1 MLFRLES
8 KTGADFVRTA
18 IALRP
23 NVIPPKEIVK
33 LVKLID
39 QSSVTNLFV
48 PESAKDYDSIDI
60 CASALAVSKG
70 ILVGSGVIR
79 LLEQDEK
86 LLRKRIQT
94 LQNQSENRFVLGV
107 GTGSEGANP
116 RKTIET
122 MLLRLKKIRKDFEN
136 QAVAEFPSTYIAT
149 LRIGIAK
156 NVAGHSDG
164 ILLNFCSPEYAK
176 RLIESYKKSFAGNT
190 DFGCYLKVF
199 YSKNDRIAEDLL
211 VKEFENYSMIP
222 HYSAMF
228 EIDGIA
234 SEIDLARK
242 AISKGDPLPRSPLL
256 GISLANPSPA
266 ELSEYITRFRKA
278 GVTLPCVYPYFSEDD
293 DFEFRTSIFRSIIS
307 ASS

>member
-1 MLFRLES
+1 MTVENFM
-8 KTGADFVRTA
+8 RTA

-33 LVKLID
+33 LVKVID
-39 QSSVTNLFV
+39 QSSVTNLFI
-48 PESAKDYDSIDI
+48 PESAKEYDSIDI

-79 LLEQDEK
+79 LLEQGEE

-122 MLLRLKKIRKDFEN
+122 MLLRLKRIREDFAN

-156 NVAGHSDG
+156 IVAGHSDG
-164 ILLNFCSPEYAK
+164 ILLNFCSAEYAK

-190 DFGCYLKVF
+190 DFACYLKVF
-199 YSKNDRIAEDLL
+199 YSKKDRLAEDLL

-222 HYSAMF
+222 HFSAMF

-234 SEIDLARK
+234 SEIALARK
-242 AISKGDPLPRSPLL
+242 AISRGERLRKSPLL
-256 GISLANPSPA
+256 GISLANPSPS
-266 ELSEYITRFRKA
+266 ELSEYIARFREA
-278 GVTLPCVYPYFSEDD
+278 GLTLPCVYPYFSEDD
-293 DFEFRTSIFRSIIS
+293 DFEFRASTIRSIIS